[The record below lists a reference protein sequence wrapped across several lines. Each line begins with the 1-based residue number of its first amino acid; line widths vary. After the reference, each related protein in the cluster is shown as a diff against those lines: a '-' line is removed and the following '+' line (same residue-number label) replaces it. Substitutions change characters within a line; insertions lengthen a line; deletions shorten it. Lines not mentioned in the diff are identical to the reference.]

1 MLSQNNKT
9 RLHRLEAGRPKTRKT
24 LIILGLFLSAV
35 MISISG
41 CSPRDGE
48 GFLAQTRCAQLG
60 NTTLASGSELLI
72 VVNHIRARLGL
83 PDFVGSWEFARDALY
98 LGMCLDLM
106 TSDAIAFI
114 ERYERALVSSIDKN
128 LGNIRS
134 LSVAIDPAVA
144 PGNAHSDAFE
154 TLMNRDEPMDLEI
167 IFSMVVGAA
176 LLGIL
181 FALPYTLPRM
191 EKAHE
196 HKRLLAIMKDRA
208 FTPHE
213 HGETGE
219 HTFVNLGRPVG
230 CLWEHA
236 TRAAVMAA
244 CAIVFLLWSDNAS
257 AESDIIFLCC
267 VVYPLLALAYATL
280 EFFSSSDRFITNHR
294 VVQSNTFFFP
304 REDLYADSVSA
315 LEVRRSVVG
324 TLFGYGTLKI
334 SAEGQTFNMPY
345 VKDVKEVKSTWDK
358 LAQQIQM

>member
-1 MLSQNNKT
+1 MLSQNKKP
-9 RLHRLEAGRPKTRKT
+9 RLHRLEAGRPKTQKT
-24 LIILGLFLSAV
+24 LVILGLLLSAV

-41 CSPRDGE
+41 CAPRDGQ
-48 GFLAQTRCAQLG
+48 GLLAQTRCAQLG
-60 NTTLASGSELLI
+60 DTTLASGNELLI

-83 PDFVGSWEFARDALY
+83 RDFVGSWEFARDALY

-128 LGNIRS
+128 ISNIKS
-134 LSVAIDPAVA
+134 LSIAIDPTVA
-144 PGNAHSDAFE
+144 PGKANSDAFE

-167 IFSMVVGAA
+167 ILSLVVGAA

-181 FALPYTLPRM
+181 FALPYTLPTM

-208 FTPHE
+208 FTPRE

-219 HTFVNLGRPVG
+219 HTFMNLGRPVG

-236 TRAAVMAA
+236 TRAAAIAA
-244 CAIVFLLWSDNAS
+244 FAVVFLLWSDNAS
-257 AESDIIFLCC
+257 AESDVIFLCC

-280 EFFSSSDRFITNHR
+280 EFFSSSDRFITNQR

-304 REDLYADSVSA
+304 REDLYADSVSG

-358 LAQQIQM
+358 LAHQMQV